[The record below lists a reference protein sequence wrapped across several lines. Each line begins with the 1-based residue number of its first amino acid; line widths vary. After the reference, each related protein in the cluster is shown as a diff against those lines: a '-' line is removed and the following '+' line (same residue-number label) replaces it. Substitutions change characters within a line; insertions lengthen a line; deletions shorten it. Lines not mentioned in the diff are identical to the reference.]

1 MRRTVWLSS
10 PKIPSESLFH
20 YGDEVDIR
28 PIDMPTADRR
38 HALFGFLAY
47 LVFVVYGSLVPFE
60 YRAYSLDAALEQ
72 FAAIRY
78 LNLGIESRADWIA
91 NIVLYVPLAFL
102 GCTWAVGMR
111 STGALRHLTALSV
124 FAFCVA
130 VAVAVEFTQIFFA
143 PRTVSLNDLLAE
155 TLGSIGGTA
164 LFSLGRWRI
173 ARLLD
178 AFAVGGRSSLYAAII
193 AYSALY
199 LLLSMFPYDFVLSA
213 RELEWKLDSDNWG
226 WLIAGDCSDWLR
238 CTGRQVGEIL
248 AIAPLGIVIALAA
261 PALGFRRIFLIGAM
275 LGLIL
280 EPFQLLLASGVSQ
293 GLSVLW
299 RGAGLVAGAATG
311 RLLSRHGPVALARI
325 IKAVI
330 PFAALPYLL
339 ALLALSGWFSS
350 AWLPLGDAVAR
361 LANIRFIPFY
371 YHYFTSEQAALV
383 SVIAQA
389 GMYVPI
395 GLAMWA
401 RRTHRTGA
409 EKPGVLQASLLAA
422 ALALPVEFGKLLF
435 PPKHPDFTN
444 LLIAAASAATAYA
457 LAHWVGVVL
466 TGDRERTTQPSTER
480 VQESPSAQHSKTQ
493 APTYG
498 PPHPIGVLIASA
510 AALAALAGTLFY
522 SVGTPWLVAA
532 LVGYAAWLWRYPGGW
547 LFVIP
552 ALLPAL
558 DLSPWTGRL
567 MLDEFDLAVLVTLAV
582 IYLRT
587 YGIKPQPW
595 PNRSLSWAAALLWLS
610 WLLSSAR
617 GLWPLLDNEGIFSD
631 SSHSPLAAWLVG
643 KGLLW
648 ALLFVPL
655 MRRVPEENCGAALR
669 LMGNG
674 LVTGLAAVTLA
685 VLWERHVYVGL
696 GDFENVFRVTGTFAS
711 MNTGGAYIEAF
722 IAFAFPALVVSV
734 LTARHWILRL
744 FGFAYAAGVS
754 YAMLVTFSRGGYAAL
769 VIGLV
774 PVLWSILRQ
783 RKEFPIR
790 RRLALAGL
798 LTASI
803 AAAVPVLSGG
813 FAQSRLARTSEDLSI
828 REAHWE
834 RALGLMDD
842 GPMTTLIG
850 MGFGQYPILYAL
862 GAETAKVP
870 GTFTVM
876 REGDNSFLRL
886 GAGET
891 VFLDQIVDVEPGERY
906 LLSARIRQPAGDGT
920 RSIPLCEKA
929 LLYSFECIWPELRPQ
944 SSYGTWDTVTVE
956 VNSGKLGGGGNWPH
970 RRVKLSLHNK
980 SSAYALD
987 VDDVSLK
994 TRDGRELVVNGDFGE
1009 GIAQWL
1015 LVSDQKEPWHIDQQ
1029 AVEMYFAQGVLGL
1042 AAFALLLA
1050 GAGTNLWPVLL
1061 KGDLEAALLAGS
1073 LIAFLTVGL
1082 FGSTMDTARL
1092 SMLFY
1097 LGAFGMGI
1105 LVRNPHAE
1113 RPIRR
1118 FLRNGTR
1125 E

>member
-1 MRRTVWLSS
+1 ML
-10 PKIPSESLFH
+10 
-20 YGDEVDIR
+20 
-28 PIDMPTADRR
+28 TADRR
-38 HALFGFLAY
+38 NAFFGFLAY

-60 YRAYSLDAALEQ
+60 FRDYSFDEALEQ

-78 LNLGIESRADWIA
+78 LDLGIESRADWIA

-102 GCTWAVGMR
+102 GCASAVGMR
-111 STGALRHLTALSV
+111 STAALRHLTTLAV
-124 FAFCVA
+124 FAFCIA
-130 VAVAVEFTQIFFA
+130 VAIAVEFIQIFFA

-155 TLGSIGGTA
+155 TLGSIGGIA

-173 ARLLD
+173 VRLLD
-178 AFAVGGRSSLYAAII
+178 AFAEGGRSSLYAAII
-193 AYSALY
+193 AYSVLY

-213 RELEWKLDSDNWG
+213 RELEWKLNSDNWG
-226 WLIAGDCSDWLR
+226 WLIAGNCSGWLR
-238 CTGRQVGEIL
+238 CTARQVSEIL
-248 AIAPLGIVIALAA
+248 AIAPLGTFIALAA
-261 PALGFRRIFLIGAM
+261 PVLRFRRIFLIGAV

-299 RGAGLVAGAATG
+299 RGVGLVVGAAIG
-311 RLLSRHGPVALARI
+311 RLLRRYGPVALAWI
-325 IKAVI
+325 IKTII
-330 PFAALPYLL
+330 PFAAVPYLL
-339 ALLALSGWFSS
+339 ALLAVSGWFSS

-361 LANIRFIPFY
+361 LADVRFIPFY
-371 YHYFTSEQAALV
+371 YHYYTTEQAALV
-383 SVIAQA
+383 SLLAQA
-389 GMYVPI
+389 GMYAPI
-395 GLAMWA
+395 GLAIWA
-401 RRTHRTGA
+401 RRTHGSGT
-409 EKPGVLQASLLAA
+409 EKPGVLQASLFAA
-422 ALALPVEFGKLLF
+422 ALALPVEFGKLLV

-444 LLIAAASAATAYA
+444 LLIAAASAAAAYA
-457 LAHWVGVVL
+457 LAHWVGAIL
-466 TGDRERTTQPSTER
+466 TGGRERTTRPSPER
-480 VQESPSAQHSKTQ
+480 VQEHPSAQHSKTPM
-493 APTYG
+493 PTYSA
-498 PPHPIGVLIASA
+498 PHPFGVFIALA
-510 AALAALAGTLFY
+510 AALAAVVGILFY
-522 SVGTPWLVAA
+522 SAGMPWLVAA
-532 LVGYAAWLWRYPGGW
+532 LVGYAVWLWRHPGGW

-567 MLDEFDLAVLVTLAV
+567 MLDEFDLTVLVTIAV

-587 YGIKPQPW
+587 YGIKPRPW
-595 PNRSLSWAAALLWLS
+595 PNRSVSWAAALLWLS

-617 GLWPLLDNEGIFSD
+617 GLWPLLDNEGTILD
-631 SSHSPLAAWLVG
+631 SSHSPLTAWLVG

-669 LMGNG
+669 LMRNG

-685 VLWERHVYVGL
+685 VLWERHIYVGL
-696 GDFENVFRVTGTFAS
+696 RDFENVFRVTGTFAS

-734 LTARHWILRL
+734 LTARHWLL
-744 FGFAYAAGVS
+744 KLLGLAYAACAS
-754 YAMLVTFSRGGYAAL
+754 YAMLVTFSRGGYAGLIA
-769 VIGLV
+769 GLV
-774 PVLWSILRQ
+774 PILWSILR
-783 RKEFPIR
+783 RPKEFPIHR
-790 RRLALAGL
+790 WLALAGL

-813 FAQSRLARTSEDLSI
+813 FAQSRLARISEDLST

-842 GPMTTLIG
+842 GPITTLIG

-906 LLSARIRQPAGDGT
+906 LLSARIRQPEGEGT
-920 RSIPLCEKA
+920 LGTPLCEKA
-929 LLYSFECIWPELRPQ
+929 LLYSFECGGAELRSH
-944 SSYGTWDTVTVE
+944 SSDGSWNTVTVE
-956 VNSGKLGGGGNWPH
+956 VNSGKLGAGGNWPH
-970 RRVKLSLHNK
+970 RSVKLSLHNK
-980 SSAYALD
+980 SAHMLD
-987 VDDVSLK
+987 VDAVSLK
-994 TRDGRELVVNGDFGE
+994 TKDGRELVANGEFDE
-1009 GIAQWL
+1009 GIARWL
-1015 LVSDQKEPWHIDQQ
+1015 LVSDQKESWHIDQQ
-1029 AVEMYFAQGVLGL
+1029 VVEMYFAQGVLGL
-1042 AAFALLLA
+1042 AAFALLLV
-1050 GAGTNLWPVLL
+1050 GAGINLWPVLL

-1073 LIAFLTVGL
+1073 LIGFLTVGL

-1097 LGAFGMGI
+1097 LGAFGIGV
-1105 LVRNPHAE
+1105 LVRNPHTE
-1113 RPIRR
+1113 RPVRR
-1118 FLRNGTR
+1118 FLRSMTH